1 MNTLSKFLH
10 TIPGAVVITL
20 LILSI
25 PLIAM
30 QFTQEVDWGVAD
42 FIVMGIL
49 IFSMAFAYVLLAR
62 YAPNF
67 IHRAAIGSAIGTT
80 FFMVWANIAVGLI
93 GAGPHAGNL
102 MYIGVVAVVI
112 IGTYFSRFTANGM
125 ELAMFGAALSLVL
138 VAVIALLAN
147 MQSYPQSSITEII
160 SVNAFFA
167 LLYCISGLLFR
178 YMALQQTSEKLQG

>member
-10 TIPGAVVITL
+10 TIPGAAVITL

-30 QFTQEVDWGVAD
+30 QFTQEVDWGVGD

-49 IFSMAFAYVLLAR
+49 IFSMAVAYVLLAR

-67 IHRAAIGSAIGTT
+67 IHRAAIGSAAGTT
-80 FFMVWANIAVGLI
+80 FLMIWANLAVGLI
-93 GAGPHAGNL
+93 GAGSHAGNL

-112 IGTYFSRFTANGM
+112 IGTYFSRFTAKGM
-125 ELAMFGAALSLVL
+125 ELTMFCAALSILL
-138 VAVIALLAN
+138 IAVIALLAN
-147 MQSYPQSSITEII
+147 MQSYPGSSIAEII

-178 YMALQQTSEKLQG
+178 YLALQQTPEKS